1 MKHGRYD
8 TIEGG
13 SELSLGSV
21 IVDVRNQSQ
30 KFHDW
35 IVYPK
40 NFAKMI
46 FGLGVVFLVL
56 PVLMPVCIF
65 LLVIFGEI
73 YSNASQYAPMRYPA
87 WSKLKDP
94 GQLDPGTDKPQ
105 SASGIMYFGVVDAK
119 DPYTRSMQ
127 VYLSADDLTRHM
139 LVLGTTGSG
148 KSEFL
153 KGMTFNVLCWASG
166 YFVADAK
173 ADNKLPTDLYSQIR
187 MFGRDYDFLVLNYLL
202 GGLSP
207 TQIATM
213 RERLSNGVQPAT
225 VADADTL
232 VQMTSNMMVKA
243 SGDGK
248 SWQDRGLNMYRGICR
263 AVVDKRDRGELTL
276 SMEVLREYLALDKI
290 EELYI
295 HGWKAAQANGGIW
308 PSPYLGVKSYLEIG
322 LPGFKIDVMLRKYG
336 LEKEEAE
343 DDMMAMLARGGP
355 PKPKTTTQ
363 SNDTYNQHGYR
374 ADQVYPALSLVVDT
388 YGHIFKRKHPEI
400 DMQDVVVNSRI
411 CVSLIPSLEKGSQE
425 QESLG
430 KLNLALL
437 RVMMARALGMSV
449 EGDVKVNVDAK
460 ITASKTPFALFLDEF
475 AYQFAE
481 GIALTAAQARSL
493 NFFLCALAQDL
504 EKLMEGDRLAEAG
517 AMMANQAT
525 KFFMKIVGS
534 DKTHEL
540 ATKTLGE
547 AQVAVVAGFEKQ
559 TDMFGSVSRDT
570 TYRIEKRPR
579 IERKV
584 LEELSSGFATFAYR
598 MRAHVMRTFYPS
610 AEVPRVRFP
619 RINRFLQI
627 PDMNQAMLVTCAVEI
642 DKNDDRQIV
651 EKIRNQLDSGEAPAY
666 PEVVVS
672 DVIQRLIDA
681 SKSINPEAPAI
692 ERGIA
697 LYQAGVAALEE
708 ANVAARVVSDDG
720 GSGSGSSRDKPIVH
734 PIEQQLV
741 QAGQQELQSPEAVVA
756 GISAVA
762 GAPGGMLD
770 ALNSLSD
777 LAGDVEE
784 KASDRPA
791 EPEFLVGFDPDSS
804 ITQVNPSLIRKDKAE
819 VFTNEDLPDET
830 IPSVESE
837 TESIDPH
844 DDLLAET
851 MLIGDT
857 GDVLPDLELL
867 IGETNEAQPVSDV
880 RSEITQLANTPISS
894 LLVDRMGDQ
903 VVGLKPQTLESLEAL
918 EMALGSENVQ
928 AAQASKTTER
938 AVSQTLTVLDEAKGN
953 LSSQD
958 FDSMFDELE
967 NLIDTK

>member
-35 IVYPK
+35 IIYPK

-46 FGLGVVFLVL
+46 FGLGAVFLVL
-56 PVLMPVCIF
+56 PVLMPLCIF
-65 LLVIFGEI
+65 LLVIFGEM

-87 WSKLKDP
+87 WSKMKDP

-207 TQIATM
+207 AQIATM

-355 PKPKTTTQ
+355 AKPKTTSQ

-547 AQVAVVAGFEKQ
+547 AQVAVVSGFEKQ
-559 TDMFGSVSRDT
+559 TDMFGSVSRDQ

-651 EKIRNQLDSGEAPAY
+651 EKIRNLLDSGESPQY

-672 DVIQRLIDA
+672 DVVQRLIDA
-681 SKSINPEAPAI
+681 ASAINAEAPAI

-697 LYQAGVAALEE
+697 LYQAGIAALEE
-708 ANVAARVVSDDG
+708 ANVAARVVSEDGGG
-720 GSGSGSSRDKPIVH
+720 GSGSARDKPIVH
-734 PIEQQLV
+734 PIEQQSEQGPSTAMETPL
-741 QAGQQELQSPEAVVA
+741 
-756 GISAVA
+756 AVA
-762 GAPGGMLD
+762 AAIGTGSTGGMLD
-770 ALNSLSD
+770 ALNSLND
-777 LAGDVEE
+777 LAGGVEE
-784 KASDRPA
+784 SSLAA
-791 EPEFLVGFDPDSS
+791 TNEPEFLVGFDPDSS
-804 ITQVNPSLIRKDKAE
+804 ITQVNPSLIRKDKCD
-819 VFTNEDLPDET
+819 VFPTDDHIEET
-830 IPSVESE
+830 IPVVATESE
-837 TESIDPH
+837 DDAVDTH

-851 MLIGDT
+851 MLIGDM
-857 GDVLPDLELL
+857 GDVLPDLEQL
-867 IGETNEAQPVSDV
+867 IGDGNDEQPVSDV
-880 RSEITQLANTPISS
+880 RQEISQLANTPISS

-903 VVGLKPQTLESLEAL
+903 VVGLKPQTLESLESL
-918 EMALGSENVQ
+918 EVALGAESSQ
-928 AAQASKTTER
+928 AALASKTTER
-938 AVSQTLTVLDEAKGN
+938 AVSQTLTVLDESKGN

-958 FDSMFDELE
+958 FDSMFNELE
-967 NLIDTK
+967 NLIDSK